1 MSMQLLRSALIAFIA
16 CVLMTATVSA
26 ETPTVKDAEA
36 AYDRAL
42 YAKALRIARPLAE
55 RGDPRAQHLLSLMYD
70 LGRGVEEDSCEST
83 RWADKAARQGNP
95 GGQYAMAWAHFSGLG
110 IPRNDAMAY
119 RWALAAQRS
128 GDKRAS
134 ADLELFGSGLTKTQ
148 RERIK
153 ATMKDW
159 RLEDQLP
166 VKVTRPPT
174 DWLGRLLW
182 RLRGRRFCNG

>member
-1 MSMQLLRSALIAFIA
+1 ML
-16 CVLMTATVSA
+16 TAANAAA
-26 ETPTVKDAEA
+26 EMPTVKDAEA
-36 AYDRAL
+36 AYDRGL
-42 YAKALRIARPLAE
+42 YAEALRIARPLAE
-55 RGDPRAQHLLSLMYD
+55 RGDPRAQHLLSLMYS
-70 LGRGVEEDSCEST
+70 LGRGVEEDSCKST

-134 ADLELFGSGLTKTQ
+134 TDLELFGSGLTKAQ
-148 RERIK
+148 REQIK
-153 ATMKDW
+153 ATMTDW
-159 RLEDQLP
+159 RPKDQLP
-166 VKVTRPPT
+166 VKVSRAPT

-182 RLRGRRFCNG
+182 RLRGRRFCKG